1 MARVPFGPCVS
12 ALFVSLLAVSSA
24 LARPQTNQVTS
35 SDPQAL
41 AFAVKSVAVLTGGE
55 PIADVT
61 LTGTATRT
69 AASDIETGT
78 VTLKALGTASSL
90 IDFSGSEGN
99 RVEVRNSSGGIPQGS
114 WVGTDGVSH
123 PMASSN
129 CVTDAVWFFPALSV
143 LSEVSTANSN
153 LVATYAGQES
163 LDGETVD
170 HVRFWQVFPTGS
182 GSAGTL
188 ALLQHLSTVD
198 VYLDATSLLP
208 VELDFNIHPDDNAGA
223 DIPVE
228 IQYGDYQRLGGV
240 LVPTQV
246 RKFINHTLFLDL
258 KLTEAAVN
266 TNLSPADF
274 DVTTAGQ

>member
-1 MARVPFGPCVS
+1 MGRAPFGPCVS
-12 ALFVSLLAVSSA
+12 ALFVSLLAISSA
-24 LARPQTNQVTS
+24 LAHPQTNQVTS
-35 SDPQAL
+35 SDPRAL
-41 AFAVKSVAVLTGGE
+41 ALAVKSLSVLTGGA

-69 AASDIETGT
+69 AGSDIETGT
-78 VTLKALGTASSL
+78 ITLKALGTTSSRL
-90 IDFSGSEGN
+90 DFSGSEGD

-123 PMASSN
+123 AMASSN

-163 LDGETVD
+163 LNGETVD
-170 HVRFWQVFPTGS
+170 HIRFWRVFPAGS

-208 VELDFNIHPDDNAGA
+208 VELDFNIHPDDNAGT

-228 IQYGDYQRLGGV
+228 IQYGDYQRLDGA
-240 LVPTQV
+240 LVPTRV
-246 RKFINHTLFLDL
+246 RNFINHTLFLDL

-274 DVTTAGQ
+274 DVTTAGH

>member
-1 MARVPFGPCVS
+1 M
-12 ALFVSLLAVSSA
+12 
-24 LARPQTNQVTS
+24 
-35 SDPQAL
+35 
-41 AFAVKSVAVLTGGE
+41 
-55 PIADVT
+55 
-61 LTGTATRT
+61 
-69 AASDIETGT
+69 
-78 VTLKALGTASSL
+78 
-90 IDFSGSEGN
+90 
-99 RVEVRNSSGGIPQGS
+99 EVRNSSGGIPEGS

-123 PMASSN
+123 AMSSSN

-153 LVATYAGQES
+153 LVATDAGQETLS
-163 LDGETVD
+163 GETVD
-170 HVRFWQVFPTGS
+170 HVRFWRVFPTGS

-208 VELDFNIHPDDNAGA
+208 VELDFNIHPDDNAAA

-228 IQYGDYQRLGGV
+228 IQYGDYQRLSGI

-246 RKFINHTLFLDL
+246 RKLINHTLFLDL
-258 KLTEAAVN
+258 KLTEAAIN
-266 TNLSPADF
+266 TGLSPADF